1 MNESNAVVKFLNKAT
16 DIIVLNVL
24 FILCCIPIVTIGASF
39 TAMYTVTLR
48 SIRYGDGYV
57 ARVFF
62 YAFKKNFKQ
71 STIAWVGILVIGAV
85 LFLDYRFWDAV
96 TDKTMGTMMKIM
108 SLVIAFLVFMF
119 VQWLFPLIAKMED
132 KLTRQIRNSIL
143 ISIGCL
149 APYTLIIMGLSIGFG
164 YLVYSTTL
172 AMFFALIFG
181 FALVAWIQSF
191 FIYKAFSKFITEEP
205 VGTDDPLYGDMVAHE
220 K

>member
-1 MNESNAVVKFLNKAT
+1 M
-16 DIIVLNVL
+16 
-24 FILCCIPIVTIGASF
+24 
-39 TAMYTVTLR
+39 
-48 SIRYGDGYV
+48 
-57 ARVFF
+57 
-62 YAFKKNFKQ
+62 
-71 STIAWVGILVIGAV
+71 IGAV